1 MLHVFSAT
9 DTNLPTVNYEMPLK
23 FVSALQS
30 SLIILIS
37 SCSKHMSSAT
47 KPERSTRRCSSYP
60 AANGWTV
67 NVSF

>member
-30 SLIILIS
+30 SNYSHLELQ
-37 SCSKHMSSAT
+37 
-47 KPERSTRRCSSYP
+47 
-60 AANGWTV
+60 
-67 NVSF
+67 

>member
-37 SCSKHMSSAT
+37 SCSKHVLSNKARKSHTALQYLPSRKRMDS
-47 KPERSTRRCSSYP
+47 KH
-60 AANGWTV
+60 
-67 NVSF
+67 